1 MGDNDDATNNSPGK
15 RPRTKSEESGGG
27 ADPSAN
33 ANMPSKEDDVA
44 FMKDIGWIKDSQDVE
59 GLLLQHSTTTTTN
72 STGKPRS
79 QSGRGGRK
87 GAFESTS
94 DVVPA
99 AVGIT
104 YNPGRPNPFFAGA
117 ALQGGPLAQ
126 QQGSSGSKSDGRRR
140 GGSYTINSSTKGKP
154 NNRSSSNSTG
164 NRQQQERPEKKDTR
178 THAYR
183 KR

>member
-1 MGDNDDATNNSPGK
+1 M
-15 RPRTKSEESGGG
+15 
-27 ADPSAN
+27 
-33 ANMPSKEDDVA
+33 KE
-44 FMKDIGWIKDSQDVE
+44 IGWIQSNQDVA
-59 GLLLQHSTTTTTN
+59 GLFQQQSSTTTA
-72 STGKPRS
+72 GKPSS

-87 GAFESTS
+87 GGYNDKTMGADS
-94 DVVPA
+94 VPA

-126 QQGSSGSKSDGRRR
+126 QQQGTSGSRSDYRRR
-140 GGSYTINSSTKGKP
+140 GGHNINSTNNKGKP
-154 NNRSSSNSTG
+154 SNRGSGNSSNSG
-164 NRQQQERPEKKDTR
+164 SRQQQERPEKKDTR